1 MHDKI
6 EALLRGLWESVPD
19 SHDRDLSSSF
29 PLILGSRFS
38 LDVGPSGAT
47 KRFFQAPML
56 TSDTTALFPEEAPPY
71 PQPPGHEAHPQR
83 AKRTG
88 LDPGCPL
95 AGPRLTH
102 WGFVLAATFLFQ
114 KPGVN
119 CSVPV
124 RAKALQSREAPG
136 AQSPAF
142 PAGAEPAP
150 ESQAR
155 RRTQRARSKDARL
168 CAQEGKRPLPK
179 RLKHFFPLSS
189 KARGTAH
196 FEPE

>member
-1 MHDKI
+1 M
-6 EALLRGLWESVPD
+6 
-19 SHDRDLSSSF
+19 
-29 PLILGSRFS
+29 
-38 LDVGPSGAT
+38 GPSGAT
-47 KRFFQAPML
+47 KRFFQAPTL
-56 TSDTTALFPEEAPPY
+56 TSDTTALFPEEAPPHS
-71 PQPPGHEAHPQR
+71 QPPGHEAHPQR
-83 AKRTG
+83 AKRAG

-155 RRTQRARSKDARL
+155 PADPARPE
-168 CAQEGKRPLPK
+168 QGRPALRSGRKTTSPEK
-179 RLKHFFPLSS
+179 TEALFSSPL